1 MYICLYVYLGSV
13 WMSNVLLSSKSLRYH
28 SSTYISIINAS
39 FMFDKS
45 HQSSKQY
52 TYISETFVSNAQR
65 NIPRVISLSQ
75 YLSLNHLT
83 FLQCQKSFIHLFK
96 LCSIFIIFKIP
107 NKFSNTLISMTHIL
121 G

>member
-1 MYICLYVYLGSV
+1 
-13 WMSNVLLSSKSLRYH
+13 
-28 SSTYISIINAS
+28 
-39 FMFDKS
+39 MFDKS

-83 FLQCQKSFIHLFK
+83 FLQCQKSFIYLFK
-96 LCSIFIIFKIP
+96 LCSLFIIFF
-107 NKFSNTLISMTHIL
+107 KFQTSSVTL
-121 G
+121 